1 MKEDTKRPLLQC
13 ERPLER
19 IRELME
25 VREEAYR
32 EAADMVISVDG
43 KDFETI
49 VKEIEEK
56 SK

>member
-1 MKEDTKRPLLQC
+1 MQSAPQ
-13 ERPLER
+13 